1 MTRIIYDPVTLT
13 LSAQGHAGYAARGR
27 DIVCAGISALLF
39 ALPAALEREHI
50 TYRMDRDTAQAYLSI
65 QARPTISYRYVC
77 LIILATVIEGLR
89 NIQNEYPE
97 YISITIR
104 ESEEE

>member
-13 LSAQGHAGYAARGR
+13 LSAEGHAGYAERGR

-50 TYRMDRDTAQAYLSI
+50 PYRLDRDTGQGCLRI
-65 QARPTISYRYVC
+65 RARPTISCRYIC
-77 LIILATVIEGLR
+77 LVILATIIEGLR
-89 NIQNEYPE
+89 NIRNEYPE
-97 YISITIR
+97 SISITIR
-104 ESEEE
+104 ESEDE